1 MRFLDFCL
9 SVFLRNLYGLGDWR
23 GGRAG
28 HPPGAGAGIFGAVP
42 LGLRKNA
49 KGGGAGTQLASLRQV
64 FLVLQRSRPR
74 AKRKPAPRINVL
86 PPGISPV
93 RCHSGSKPRRVHV
106 LVRFRELAGLLLVE
120 VFSRDNML
128 GSRACLLEA
137 TLICKFIKY
146 RP

>member
-1 MRFLDFCL
+1 ME
-9 SVFLRNLYGLGDWR
+9 NGL
-23 GGRAG
+23 AG
-28 HPPGAGAGIFGAVP
+28 IWGEEIAGAGEYLRAGEIPGRSTGDPGRVP
-42 LGLRKNA
+42 LSLRATA
-49 KGGGAGTQLASLRQV
+49 KSRERGTQLASLRQV
-64 FLVLQRSRPR
+64 FLVLQRSHPR

-106 LVRFRELAGLLLVE
+106 LVWFRELAGLLLVE

>member
-1 MRFLDFCL
+1 ME
-9 SVFLRNLYGLGDWR
+9 NGL
-23 GGRAG
+23 AG
-28 HPPGAGAGIFGAVP
+28 IWGEEIAGAGEYLRAGEIPGRSTGDPGRVP
-42 LGLRKNA
+42 LSLRVTA
-49 KGGGAGTQLASLRQV
+49 KGGERGTQLASLRQV
-64 FLVLQRSRPR
+64 FLVLQRSHPR
-74 AKRKPAPRINVL
+74 AKRKPA
-86 PPGISPV
+86 

-106 LVRFRELAGLLLVE
+106 LVRFRELAGLLPVE